1 MNLTK
6 LQKMMEGKGAWHAA
20 VYGAA
25 KRQTWFPSEQQ
36 QNMHKN
42 YGQWMGVSA

>member
-1 MNLTK
+1 MVMNLTK

-25 KRQTWFPSEQQ
+25 KKQT
-36 QNMHKN
+36 
-42 YGQWMGVSA
+42 